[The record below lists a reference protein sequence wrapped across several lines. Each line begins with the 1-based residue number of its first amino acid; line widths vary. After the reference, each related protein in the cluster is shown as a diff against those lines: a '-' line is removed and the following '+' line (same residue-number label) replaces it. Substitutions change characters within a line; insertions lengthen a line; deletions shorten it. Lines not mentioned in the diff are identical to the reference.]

1 MASVECHGRVV
12 GMTYTAHTMTAQHS
26 PIDQS
31 HASAGRVRPEIITD
45 EFLATLREHGVD
57 RAYLFGS
64 VARGDE
70 RPDSDI
76 DLLVSF
82 RSGTEPGAQFLLAEA
97 LRQLTGR
104 RVDVAIRLHPAFAPF
119 IQPTLVPLLP

>member
-1 MASVECHGRVV
+1 MS
-12 GMTYTAHTMTAQHS
+12 
-26 PIDQS
+26 
-31 HASAGRVRPEIITD
+31 
-45 EFLATLREHGVD
+45 TLREHGVV